1 MNVIYIHICLHFNK
15 LSKDTQDANKNG
27 WKGEN
32 EKEVGRFFVIFF
44 CCLGFDY
51 MNVLSLSSLF
61 KKFLII
67 YLFTYFGRAAQHAC
81 GILVPQPGT
90 ETETPAVLS
99 LNH

>member
-51 MNVLSLSSLF
+51 MNVLSL
-61 KKFLII
+61 
-67 YLFTYFGRAAQHAC
+67 
-81 GILVPQPGT
+81 
-90 ETETPAVLS
+90 
-99 LNH
+99 